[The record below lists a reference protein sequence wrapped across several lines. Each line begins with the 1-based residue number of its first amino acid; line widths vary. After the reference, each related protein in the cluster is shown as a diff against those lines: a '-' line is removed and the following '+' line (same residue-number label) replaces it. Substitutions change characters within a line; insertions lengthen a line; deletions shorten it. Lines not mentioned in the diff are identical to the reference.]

1 MNQVVDIRDRVIE
14 SEKASLM
21 KKAERRF
28 PGQKK
33 RQEQFVYRT
42 LAGRYGQKAVGS
54 QQSAVASQQSTV
66 ASQQSAVGS
75 EKAKRLTMEELMEI
89 PLEGC
94 EITVTI
100 GSSTEGWDILPS
112 HREGT
117 PKGIR

>member
-1 MNQVVDIRDRVIE
+1 MNQITDIRDRVIK

-42 LAGRYGQKAVGS
+42 LAGRYGFRKNENQVEIDKTNIPPGPPS
-54 QQSAVASQQSTV
+54 K
-66 ASQQSAVGS
+66 GG
-75 EKAKRLTMEELMEI
+75 RLTMEELMAL

-94 EITVTI
+94 EILFTI
-100 GSSTEGWDILPS
+100 VNSV
-112 HREGT
+112 R
-117 PKGIR
+117 R